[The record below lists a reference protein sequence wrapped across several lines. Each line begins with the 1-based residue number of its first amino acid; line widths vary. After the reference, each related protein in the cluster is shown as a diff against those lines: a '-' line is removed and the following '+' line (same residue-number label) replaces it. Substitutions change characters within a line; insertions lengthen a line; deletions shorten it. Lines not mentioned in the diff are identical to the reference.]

1 MGRRCALLVLLA
13 LVSPAEQAA
22 ARPTLVDIAVDHD
35 GRAFLVS
42 ASRSAVRLRSAAPG
56 AAFAP
61 GTLTLTHGS
70 CRGRRGG
77 LGWQRCDRRPERP
90 ARGSRHVRRPRPG
103 RGAERRVARPYGRL
117 RRVGG
122 GAWWR
127 RGRRLV
133 PAHAREALAPRGCRA
148 RPWSGGVR
156 CSPAVVAV
164 RAARVLYARL
174 GGHRRPRRRRRRVAL
189 DIGPGALDVAAPGR
203 RVVSAGTAVGRGF
216 ERRPEGG
223 RRGGWNGGGALQPA
237 TRAGARR
244 RRAATAASRAGG
256 AFGAPEVVNPGRGV
270 TIGETAITPSG
281 RVFVA
286 WVDHAGARVR
296 VSESEPGA
304 PLVETGAI
312 GAGVAP
318 RAVAVAAA
326 DDGRAVVAWSQ
337 QVRNGRSYSEQAVAA
352 TRLTHAAGFGPPV
365 ALGSP
370 WRIAE
375 PRLARLVPGG
385 GALVAWAGSDFRPRN
400 TVLAVTRRAVAGI
413 LGATYAGGGSRERPE
428 DRRPPSGPW
437 TASSAPARGRTSAI
451 RARSRTTGIP
461 SPAGSRRPATCG
473 SPATPAVASCPSA

>member
-1 MGRRCALLVLLA
+1 M
-13 LVSPAEQAA
+13 
-22 ARPTLVDIAVDHD
+22 
-35 GRAFLVS
+35 
-42 ASRSAVRLRSAAPG
+42 RSAGSARSRVARERASGDTAGHRGAPRGGGYRRRQRRHGVPGEPESLCCPISLGGAWRRVRAGDDDDALHAY
-56 AAFAP
+56 
-61 GTLTLTHGS
+61 GS

-103 RGAERRVARPYGRL
+103 RGADRRVARPYGRL

-133 PAHAREALAPRGCRA
+133 PAYARGALAPRGCRA

-164 RAARVLYARL
+164 RAARLLYARL
-174 GGHRRPRRRRRRVAL
+174 SGHRRPRRRRRRVAL
-189 DIGPGALDVAAPGR
+189 DTGPGAVDVTAPARESFRPAERLAEDSSDVPKVAVGGD
-203 RVVSAGTAVGRGF
+203 GTAAVLYS
-216 ERRPEGG
+216 
-223 RRGGWNGGGALQPA
+223 LQRVPV
-237 TRAGARR
+237 RAGDGLRLQ
-244 RRAATAASRAGG
+244 RAEAGG

-286 WVDHAGARVR
+286 WVDQSGARVR

-312 GAGVAP
+312 GAGVVP
-318 RAVAVAAA
+318 RALAVAAA
-326 DDGRAVVAWSQ
+326 DDGRAVVEWSQ
-337 QVRNGRSYSEQAVAA
+337 QVRNARSYSEQAVAA
-352 TRLTHAAGFGPPV
+352 TRPTHAAGFGPPV

-400 TVLAVTRRAVAGI
+400 TVLAVTR
-413 LGATYAGGGSRERPE
+413 LP
-428 DRRPPSGPW
+428 
-437 TASSAPARGRTSAI
+437 
-451 RARSRTTGIP
+451 
-461 SPAGSRRPATCG
+461 
-473 SPATPAVASCPSA
+473 